1 MDLIADLT
9 RDMDRDAKYAWM
21 GLTLVDLAGIV
32 PHEMFRSILTQE
44 RRKYGLHVVPV
55 KKVVE
60 KVPPVKA
67 RRPYAVK
74 EAHGD

>member
-1 MDLIADLT
+1 MDLIAEITSDL
-9 RDMDRDAKYAWM
+9 DRDEKFAWM

-32 PHEMFRSILTQE
+32 PHEMFRSVLTQK
-44 RRKYGLHVVPV
+44 RRSYGLHVVPV

-60 KVPPVKA
+60 KVPPSKA
-67 RRPYAVK
+67 KPYTVK